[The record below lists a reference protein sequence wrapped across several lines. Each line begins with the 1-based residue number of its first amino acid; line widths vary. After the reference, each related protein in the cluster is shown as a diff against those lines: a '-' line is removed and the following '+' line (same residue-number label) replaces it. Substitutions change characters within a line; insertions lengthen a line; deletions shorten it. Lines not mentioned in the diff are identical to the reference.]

1 MIPERIREY
10 LDSRGAPYRTLPHP
24 IARTAQELAES
35 VHRSG
40 KRVAKS
46 VMVEAESERYLCLLP
61 ACDTLDEDLL
71 ADVLQAR
78 SVRLLHER
86 EFADLFPDSEV
97 GAEPPFGHLYDI
109 QVVLDDSLADRNEDI
124 VFRAGSHSEAVQ
136 MRYVDYERIERPIV
150 AAIARHENIGRRA
163 PASADLHV

>member
-1 MIPERIREY
+1 MIPLRIREY

-24 IARTAQELAES
+24 AALTAQELAAA
-35 VHRSG
+35 VHRTG
-40 KRVAKS
+40 RRVAKT
-46 VMVEAESERYLCLLP
+46 VLVEAEAQRYLAVLP
-61 ACDTLDEDLL
+61 ACDTLDEELL

-78 SVRLLHER
+78 SVRLLRER
-86 EFADLFPDSEV
+86 EFADLFPDSEL
-97 GAEPPFGHLYDI
+97 GAEPPLGRLYDL

-150 AAIARHENIGRRA
+150 AAIARRPGSGRR
-163 PASADLHV
+163 PQPGTDLHA